1 MQTGTSS
8 PPLKDSFGRE
18 VHYLRLS
25 VTDRCNLR
33 CRYCRVDNSFI
44 PHERIM
50 RYEEMEKMVG
60 LLVPMGVSKVRL
72 TGGEPFVRK
81 GFPGFLARLRAAHPD
96 IDLRLTSNGVML
108 APHASLLKDLG
119 VRVNLS
125 LDSLRPERF
134 AAVTRRDLLPRV
146 MEALDALQKHGVPLK
161 LNAVAMRGVN
171 DDELPDFLRLAAER
185 GLDVRFIEFM
195 PMGEGTLWS
204 DSTYWPAQEIL
215 QEARHLVELGPAESN
230 AALDGPATMHAI
242 RGTKGRFGLIT
253 PLSCHFCAGCN
264 RLRLTSDGRL
274 RTCLFDDRE
283 YSILPLLRRADI
295 TEERRME
302 LVRRIVERAVQRK
315 PIGADILARRRN
327 EVARRTMT
335 SIGG

>member
-81 GFPGFLARLRAAHPD
+81 GFPEFLARLRAAHPD

-134 AAVTRRDLLPRV
+134 AAVTGRDLLPRV

-171 DDELPDFLRLAAER
+171 DDELPDFLRLATEH

-215 QEARHLVELGPAESN
+215 QEARHLVKLGPAESN

-315 PIGADILARRRN
+315 PIGADILARHRN

>member
-1 MQTGTSS
+1 M
-8 PPLKDSFGRE
+8 SF
-18 VHYLRLS
+18 
-25 VTDRCNLR
+25 
-33 CRYCRVDNSFI
+33 
-44 PHERIM
+44 
-50 RYEEMEKMVG
+50 
-60 LLVPMGVSKVRL
+60 
-72 TGGEPFVRK
+72 
-81 GFPGFLARLRAAHPD
+81 
-96 IDLRLTSNGVML
+96 
-108 APHASLLKDLG
+108 
-119 VRVNLS
+119 
-125 LDSLRPERF
+125 
-134 AAVTRRDLLPRV
+134 
-146 MEALDALQKHGVPLK
+146 
-161 LNAVAMRGVN
+161 
-171 DDELPDFLRLAAER
+171 PDFLRLAAER

-295 TEERRME
+295 TEERRRNLCGALWNAPCSASPSE
-302 LVRRIVERAVQRK
+302 RIFL
-315 PIGADILARRRN
+315 PGAGMKSPDAP
-327 EVARRTMT
+327 
-335 SIGG
+335 